1 MNTKTTVNRFRTEIA
16 TALFGA
22 VVSSFEV
29 LPAVADS
36 FDVPQVTVKFGDLNI
51 SSPAG
56 ATVLYGRIRAAA
68 EKVCSPYDRSGLGA
82 KMHLNACIDKAI
94 LGAVS
99 KLNAPALSA
108 VYSAKTGK
116 DVPTTRL
123 TTLQSH

>member
-1 MNTKTTVNRFRTEIA
+1 MNTKTTVNRFHTEIA

-22 VVSSFEV
+22 VVSSFQV
-29 LPAVADS
+29 LPAVANS
-36 FDVPQVTVKFGDLNI
+36 VDVPQVTVKFGDLNI

-68 EKVCSPYDRSGLGA
+68 EKVCSPYDRSGLEA

-94 LGAVS
+94 LGAVT

-108 VYSAKTGK
+108 AYSAKTGK
-116 DVPTTRL
+116 EVPTTHL